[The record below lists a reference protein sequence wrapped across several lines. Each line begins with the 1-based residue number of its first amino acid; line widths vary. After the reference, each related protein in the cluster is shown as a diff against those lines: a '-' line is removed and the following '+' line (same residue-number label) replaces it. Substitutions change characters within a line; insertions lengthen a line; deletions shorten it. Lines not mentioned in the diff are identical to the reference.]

1 MCDYSQYFCKN
12 LIRRANANLHIS
24 VESNARENGNSEN
37 IDPRRSNIS
46 NCLKIFKKL
55 NNKIYLQ
62 IWLQPIATI
71 LTKKINLYFENLTV
85 RFHIF

>member
-1 MCDYSQYFCKN
+1 MCDYGQYFCKN
-12 LIRRANANLHIS
+12 LIRRANANLFIS